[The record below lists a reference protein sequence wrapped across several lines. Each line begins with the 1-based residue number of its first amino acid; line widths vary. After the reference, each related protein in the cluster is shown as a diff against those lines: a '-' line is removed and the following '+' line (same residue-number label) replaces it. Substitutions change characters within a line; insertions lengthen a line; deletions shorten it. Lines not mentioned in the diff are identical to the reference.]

1 MIAFILLKKILIT
14 YQGSLIAKNKGYMK
28 KFKEASLLFCIQIV
42 SYSLLCIN
50 YRAVANTDYHEAAVT
65 DFMLASLSFFII
77 RKIARSED
85 ALHQWVGYVLGS
97 VCGSYLGIYLS
108 ALIN

>member
-1 MIAFILLKKILIT
+1 
-14 YQGSLIAKNKGYMK
+14 MK
-28 KFKEASLLFCIQIV
+28 KFKEALLLFCIQIV

-85 ALHQWVGYVLGS
+85 ALHQWIGYVLGS

-108 ALIN
+108 NASSKVITFFSFGYFFLISGKVTIII

>member
-1 MIAFILLKKILIT
+1 
-14 YQGSLIAKNKGYMK
+14 MK

-65 DFMLASLSFFII
+65 DFMLASL
-77 RKIARSED
+77 
-85 ALHQWVGYVLGS
+85 
-97 VCGSYLGIYLS
+97 
-108 ALIN
+108 